1 MTETA
6 TVIAVFH
13 INRFF
18 TPSEQNLHRI
28 ETDIS
33 KLCESKYVIGI
44 QNPITYILLTNP

>member
-1 MTETA
+1 MTEIS
-6 TVIAVFH
+6 TVIAIFH

-33 KLCESKYVIGI
+33 KLCESKYAIGT
-44 QNPITYILLTNP
+44 QKPITYILLTNP